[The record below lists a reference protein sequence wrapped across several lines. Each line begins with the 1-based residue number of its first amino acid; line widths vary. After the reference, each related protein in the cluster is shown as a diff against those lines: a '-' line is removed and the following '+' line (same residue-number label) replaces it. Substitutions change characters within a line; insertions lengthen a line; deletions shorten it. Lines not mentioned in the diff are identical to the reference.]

1 MAVTSRI
8 APCLWFDTQAE
19 EAARYYTGIF
29 KHSRINQITRYSDAG
44 QEVHHKPAGSV
55 LTVEFELDGTKFTA
69 LNGGPDF
76 KFNEAVSFQIFCET
90 QDEIDYYWN
99 RLTPGGDPAAQVC
112 GWLKDRYGVSWQ
124 VVPNIMAELIADEN
138 SPGAKRA
145 MEAMMKMKKLD
156 IEELRR
162 AYDGET
168 VGAGR

>member
-19 EAARYYTGIF
+19 EAARYYAGIF
-29 KHSRINQITRYSDAG
+29 KNSRINQTTRYSDAG
-44 QEVHHKPAGSV
+44 QDVHHKPAGSV

-76 KFNEAVSFQIFCET
+76 KFNEAISLQIFCET
-90 QDEIDYYWN
+90 QEEIDYYWN

>member
-90 QDEIDYYWN
+90 QEEIDYYWN
-99 RLTPGGDPAAQVC
+99 KLIPGGDPAAQVC

>member
-8 APCLWFDTQAE
+8 APCLWLDTQAE
-19 EAARYYTGIF
+19 DAARFYTGIF
-29 KHSRINQITRYSDAG
+29 KNSRITQTTRYPDVG
-44 QEVHHKPAGSV
+44 FETHHKPAGSV
-55 LTVEFELDGTKFTA
+55 LTVEFELDGTRFTA

-76 KFNEAVSFQIFCET
+76 KFNEAISLQIFCET

-99 RLTPGGDPAAQVC
+99 KLTPGGDPSAQVC
-112 GWLKDRYGVSWQ
+112 GWLKDKYGVSWQ
-124 VVPNIMAELIADEN
+124 VVPNIMAELIADHE

-145 MEAMMKMKKLD
+145 MEAMLKMKKLD

-162 AYDGET
+162 AYDGEH

>member
-8 APCLWFDTQAE
+8 APCLWFDTKAE

-29 KHSRINQITRYSDAG
+29 KNSKINQTTRYSDAG
-44 QEVHHKPAGSV
+44 QDIHHKPAGSV

-76 KFNEAVSFQIFCET
+76 KFNEAISLQIFCET
-90 QDEIDYYWN
+90 QEEIDYYWN
-99 RLTPGGDPAAQVC
+99 KLTPGGDPAAQVC
-112 GWLKDRYGVSWQ
+112 GWLKDKYGVSWQ